1 MRTGFER
8 PVIIHRAILGSLE
21 RMIAIV
27 TEQFVGKWPFWI
39 SPKQACV
46 IPVSE
51 KHFEFANKIKN
62 RLVHEGF
69 SVEIDEDNATLSKK
83 IRNAQVNRFNYI
95 AVVGDKE
102 IESQTVS
109 LRERE
114 LNKNLGTFTVTQMIE
129 LFNSLMPR
137 KSKAQLDFEVKII

>member
-51 KHFEFANKIKN
+51 KHFEFAKKIKN

-69 SVEIDEDNATLSKK
+69 SAEIDENNATLSKNIK
-83 IRNAQVNRFNYI
+83 M
-95 AVVGDKE
+95 
-102 IESQTVS
+102 
-109 LRERE
+109 LR
-114 LNKNLGTFTVTQMIE
+114 LIDSIILQWLVIK
-129 LFNSLMPR
+129 
-137 KSKAQLDFEVKII
+137 KSKVRQ

>member
-1 MRTGFER
+1 M
-8 PVIIHRAILGSLE
+8 
-21 RMIAIV
+21 
-27 TEQFVGKWPFWI
+27 
-39 SPKQACV
+39 
-46 IPVSE
+46 
-51 KHFEFANKIKN
+51 
-62 RLVHEGF
+62 
-69 SVEIDEDNATLSKK
+69 
-83 IRNAQVNRFNYI
+83 
-95 AVVGDKE
+95 VGDKE